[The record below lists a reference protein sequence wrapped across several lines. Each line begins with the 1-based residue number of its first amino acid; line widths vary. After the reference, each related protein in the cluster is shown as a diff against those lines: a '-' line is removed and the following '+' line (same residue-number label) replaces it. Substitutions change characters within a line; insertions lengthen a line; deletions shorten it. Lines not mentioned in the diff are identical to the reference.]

1 MPGIRIQI
9 DGDTYEVLDRL
20 ADALGTSVGEV
31 VAIAVRRLRQQLIGR
46 QLHSPLTQDELAWL
60 AADLT

>member
-1 MPGIRIQI
+1 MSGVSIRI
-9 DGDTYEVLDRL
+9 DGHTYKLLARL
-20 ADALGTSVGEV
+20 ADALGVSVGEV

-46 QLHSPLTQDELAWL
+46 QLDSPLTQDELTWL

>member
-1 MPGIRIQI
+1 MSGASIRI
-9 DGDTYEVLDRL
+9 DGHTYQLLERL
-20 ADALGTSVGEV
+20 ADALEVSVGEV

-46 QLHSPLTQDELAWL
+46 QLDSPLTRDELTWL

>member
-1 MPGIRIQI
+1 MPGISIQI
-9 DGDTYEVLDRL
+9 DVDTYEALDRL

>member
-1 MPGIRIQI
+1 MPGISIQI
-9 DGDTYEVLDRL
+9 DVDTYEVLGRL

-46 QLHSPLTQDELAWL
+46 QLHSPLIQDELGWL